1 MFFYY
6 FRSSEETRAE
16 QVLLDSEALKL
27 ALSDD
32 KSVADKQNL
41 LSHMISQLQQL
52 KEQLHVQ
59 QEAQEQQKQ
68 EVSLYSY
75 FIKSQI
81 CLK

>member
-1 MFFYY
+1 MFFYC

-27 ALSDD
+27 ALADD

-68 EVSLYSY
+68 EVSLYSC
-75 FIKSQI
+75 FIKSPQMM
-81 CLK
+81 